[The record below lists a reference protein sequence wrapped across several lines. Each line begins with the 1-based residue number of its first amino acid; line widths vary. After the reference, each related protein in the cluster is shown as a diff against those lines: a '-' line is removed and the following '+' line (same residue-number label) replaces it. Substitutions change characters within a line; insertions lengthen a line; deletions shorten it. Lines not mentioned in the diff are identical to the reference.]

1 MTVDVS
7 PKQRVAGSRRPAR
20 TQRERVA
27 ESTRRL
33 LPAAVALFA
42 EQGYERTTAA
52 QIGERAGYSRA
63 MVRRRYGS
71 KEGWLRALFDIE
83 LRQRLTPPDD
93 PNRTGLEQ
101 ILSQVDQIIEL
112 VESDETVARALFVLC
127 FETGAQRLALR
138 SAFREWFA
146 DYEADMKRTLRA
158 GKRDQTIRR
167 DLDIDH
173 EAQQFVSQ
181 CLGLAFRWTLDW
193 EGYDFLGDA
202 RAWRAALAARYRP

>member
-1 MTVDVS
+1 MTVDAT
-7 PKQRVAGSRRPAR
+7 PKQRATGSRRPAR

-27 ESTRRL
+27 ESTLRL
-33 LPAAVALFA
+33 LPAAVELFA

-71 KEGWLRALFDIE
+71 KEGLLQALFDDE
-83 LRQRLTPPDD
+83 LRPRVTPPVD

-101 ILSQVDQIIEL
+101 ILLQVDQFIGF
-112 VESDETVARALFVLC
+112 VETDETVARAFFVLA

-146 DYEADMKRTLRA
+146 DYEANMKHTLRV
-158 GKRDQTIRR
+158 GQRDKTIRQ
-167 DLDIDH
+167 DLDVDH

-193 EGYDFLGDA
+193 EGYDFLADA
-202 RAWRAALAARYRP
+202 RAWRSALAARYRP

>member
-1 MTVDVS
+1 VTPNGSAHQQVE
-7 PKQRVAGSRRPAR
+7 GSRAPAR

-33 LPAAVALFA
+33 LPAAVELFA

-71 KEGWLRALFDIE
+71 KEGLIQALFDTE
-83 LRQRLTPPDD
+83 LRPRFAPLVDAD
-93 PNRTGLEQ
+93 RSGLDQ
-101 ILSQVDQIIEL
+101 ILYLVDQFIDF
-112 VESDETVARALFVLC
+112 VESDEMVARAFFVLS
-127 FETGAQRLALR
+127 FETGAQRLTLR

-146 DYEADMKRTLRA
+146 EYEANMKRSLRA
-158 GKRDQTIRR
+158 GKRDKTIRQE
-167 DLDIDH
+167 LDIDH

-202 RAWRAALAARYRP
+202 RAWRAALAKRYRP

>member
-1 MTVDVS
+1 MTVDAS
-7 PKQRVAGSRRPAR
+7 AKERAANSRRPAR

-33 LPAAVALFA
+33 LPAAVELIA

-71 KEGWLRALFDIE
+71 KEGLLQALFDTE
-83 LRQRLTPPDD
+83 LRPRFAPPAD
-93 PNRTGLEQ
+93 PRSTGLEQ
-101 ILSQVDQIIEL
+101 ILYLVDQFIDF
-112 VESDETVARALFVLC
+112 VESDEMVARAFFVLS
-127 FETGAQRLALR
+127 FETGAQRLELR
-138 SAFREWFA
+138 SAFREWFTE
-146 DYEADMKRTLRA
+146 YETNMKRSLRT
-158 GKRDQTIRR
+158 GKRDRTIRQ

-202 RAWRAALAARYRP
+202 RAWRAALAQRYRP

>member
-1 MTVDVS
+1 MTVDAS
-7 PKQRVAGSRRPAR
+7 SKQRVADSRRPAR

-33 LPAAVALFA
+33 LPAAVELFA
-42 EQGYERTTAA
+42 EQGYDRTTAA

-71 KEGWLRALFDIE
+71 KEGLLQVLFDIE
-83 LRQRLTPPDD
+83 LRQRVTPPVD
-93 PNRTGLEQ
+93 PDRTGLGQ
-101 ILSQVDQIIEL
+101 ILLQVDQFIAF
-112 VESDETVARALFVLC
+112 VESDEMVARAFFVLA

-138 SAFREWFA
+138 AAFREWFA
-146 DYEADMKRTLRA
+146 DYEANMKQSLRV
-158 GKRDQTIRR
+158 GKRDKTIRQ

-193 EGYDFLGDA
+193 EGYDFLADA
-202 RAWRAALAARYRP
+202 RAWRAALAERYRP